1 MSPVQTDTRV
11 TADDVAWQQ
20 EIREFIDENFSHAA
34 RAEVRDVREDDMGPA
49 MRQFWKRVG
58 EKGWFALT
66 WPKEYG
72 GQEVDPVRRQ
82 VLIDEFEYAGVP
94 MMDMTVTCLAPVIM
108 VHGTEQNRRDW
119 IPGIAQG
126 DVTFALGY
134 SEPNAGTDLASLRTS
149 ARRDGDSW
157 VIDGEKTWNTGG
169 HHQTHQWLAVRT
181 GGPGHG
187 GISIIIVPMDS
198 PGVSVTPIWTWGDH
212 RTNSVHFDGVRV
224 PAGNLIGEVNQGW
237 RYIAAA
243 LDNERASLGS
253 VGGIRRLLDE
263 LIEATRTTTRLG
275 RPLCDDPVVRDQVAD
290 LFTAVN
296 AAHWLSYSV
305 ASHLE
310 DGNYATV
317 PSTMLKVM
325 VTELRTRIS
334 RTAMSILG
342 PAGQLGTGDADA
354 PGNGIF
360 EHQYRVAPM
369 FRFGGGTNEVMR
381 DVIAQ
386 RGLGLPRT
394 PRRKEGR

>member
-1 MSPVQTDTRV
+1 MTTTDTRV
-11 TADDVAWQQ
+11 TADDPAWQQ
-20 EIREFIDENFSHAA
+20 EVRDFLAENFTVAA
-34 RAEVRDVREDDMGPA
+34 REELRIAREEDMGPA

-58 EKGWFALT
+58 DKGWFALT
-66 WPKEYG
+66 WPAEYG

-82 VLIDEFEYAGVP
+82 VLIDEFEYAGIP

-108 VHGTEQNRRDW
+108 KHGTDLNRHEW
-119 IPGIAQG
+119 IPGIARG
-126 DVTFALGY
+126 EITFALGY
-134 SEPNAGTDLASLRTS
+134 SEPNAGTDLASLRTT
-149 ARRDGDSW
+149 ARREGDEW

-181 GGPGHG
+181 GDAGHQ
-187 GISIIIVPMDS
+187 GISIIIVPMS
-198 PGVSVTPIWTWGDH
+198 ASGVTVTPIWTWGDH

-224 PAGNLIGEVNQGW
+224 PVGNLIGEVNQGW
-237 RYIAAA
+237 RYITSA
-243 LDNERASLGS
+243 LDNERGSLGA

-263 LIEATRTTTRLG
+263 LIEATRTTMRMG
-275 RPLCDDPVVRDQVAD
+275 RPLSEDPVVRQQVAE
-290 LFTAVN
+290 LYSAVN

-310 DGNYATV
+310 NGNYATV

-325 VTELRTRIS
+325 VTELRTRVS

-342 PAGQLGTGDADA
+342 LAGQLGSGDVDTPAD
-354 PGNGIF
+354 GIF
-360 EHQYRVAPM
+360 ELQYRVAPM

-394 PRRKEGR
+394 PRRKEAH